1 MDIEFC
7 QILYYICWNDHII
20 FILHFVN
27 VLYHTDL
34 LADAEPSLHIWNK
47 SHLVRVYD
55 PFIVLLNLLW

>member
-1 MDIEFC
+1 MV
-7 QILYYICWNDHII
+7 

-55 PFIVLLNLLW
+55 PFNVLLNLVW